1 MLKLIIVDDERAT
14 REKLVGHIDWAR
26 LQIEVVGEAKDG
38 IEGLELVNR
47 IRPDIVLLDVRMPR
61 MNGVACATEIRKY
74 HSDCKIIFLSG
85 FTDKE
90 YLKTAIQIQAV
101 DYIEKPID
109 LLELQAVLKR
119 TSQICFEERNHKAK
133 QAELLNR
140 VEMNLLW
147 IKQEL
152 ALEMIRKHA
161 NFPSIRKKMYD
172 ANLPIPN
179 HEYFLTI
186 MLRLHLHRAL
196 GAGVEPSLRT
206 EPSLDIV
213 YREFDSVTI
222 PCVAGFRDEKHVV
235 IHIYGK
241 HVEDVSSI
249 KKAIKHIQIAH
260 DAMFCKDGMVTAG
273 IGKPVRGMENV
284 SLSYQFAGDAL
295 ERCFLE
301 GSGGII
307 FYAEDIRP
315 REQVNV
321 HEIKARLE
329 LAFRDEDP
337 ASALCTIEDLARD
350 LVERT
355 DYSLIPKV
363 KAVFL
368 SVLLQHSSLA
378 EEDGLAELLKYG
390 TLAEVVA
397 KISDK
402 LQTLF
407 DQMQEQKGKSKKVR
421 SALTYI
427 REHFGED
434 LSVAIL
440 ADRLGMSP
448 AYLSTLFKKET
459 GLTLSDYIEN
469 TRMEKAKVL
478 LQNDQLK
485 MQEVAQSVGYRNAN
499 YFTTVFKKTFGMY
512 PSDYRRNLK

>member
-14 REKLVGHIDWAR
+14 REKLIGHIEWKR
-26 LQIEVVGEAKDG
+26 LQIEVAGEARDG

-47 IRPDIVLLDVRMPR
+47 IRPDIVLMDVRMPR
-61 MNGVACATEIRKY
+61 MNGVACATEIRKF
-74 HSDCKIIFLSG
+74 HSECKIIFLSG

-90 YLKTAIQIQAV
+90 YLKTAIQIQAI

-109 LLELQAVLKR
+109 LVELQSVLKR
-119 TSQICFEERNHKAK
+119 TSQICFEEQKHKAK

-152 ALEMIRKHA
+152 ALEMIRKNA
-161 NFPSIRKKMYD
+161 DYPSIRKKMYD
-172 ANLPIPN
+172 ANLPVPS
-179 HEYFLTI
+179 HDYFLTI
-186 MLRLHLHRAL
+186 VLRLHLHRAQ
-196 GAGVEPSLRT
+196 GTNVEPSLRM

-213 YREFDSVTI
+213 YREFESVTI

-249 KKAIKHIQIAH
+249 RKAIKHIQIAH
-260 DAMFCKDGMVTAG
+260 DEIFRQNKMVTAG
-273 IGKPVRGMENV
+273 VGKPVRGMENV
-284 SLSYQFAGDAL
+284 FLSYQLAGDAL

-301 GSGGII
+301 GPGGVI
-307 FYAEDIRP
+307 FYTDEIRQP
-315 REQVNV
+315 EPVNV
-321 HEIKARLE
+321 YEIKSRLE
-329 LAFRDEDP
+329 NAFRDEDP
-337 ASALCTIEDLARD
+337 ASALCTIEDLTRD
-350 LVERT
+350 LVERK
-355 DYSLIPKV
+355 DYSQIPKV
-363 KAVFL
+363 KAVLL
-368 SVLLQHSSLA
+368 SVMLQHSSLA
-378 EEDGLAELLKYG
+378 EEDGLAELLKNG
-390 TLAEVVA
+390 TLEEVVA
-397 KISDK
+397 TISVK

-407 DQMQEQKGKSKKVR
+407 KETQELKGKSKKIRLV
-421 SALTYI
+421 LMYI
-427 REHFGED
+427 REHFSED

-469 TRMEKAKVL
+469 IRMEKAKVL
-478 LQNDQLK
+478 LQNDNLK

-512 PSDYRRNLK
+512 PSEYRRNLK